1 MPHPVPLLLSLIL
14 LCLEVG
20 DEALDVVKFLD
31 LCCLPSVVTG
41 LFAFLRVCVD
51 ALKCA
56 LLLVESID
64 QIANYTVEISLISL
78 IFSHSIMKR
87 LACFEVD
94 GYRRRL
100 IARAHVL
107 KFNVMINSSDL
118 IEVLTHTSLSLV
130 VCLLLLTE
138 TVIVLVK
145 LTSHHSIFIFKQLL
159 IAYFTF

>member
-41 LFAFLRVCVD
+41 LFAFLRVSVD

-64 QIANYTVEISLISL
+64 QVADHTVEISLLSL
-78 IFSHSIMKR
+78 IFSHSVMKC
-87 LACFEVD
+87 LSCLEVD
-94 GYRRRL
+94 GQRG
-100 IARAHVL
+100 
-107 KFNVMINSSDL
+107 
-118 IEVLTHTSLSLV
+118 
-130 VCLLLLTE
+130 
-138 TVIVLVK
+138 
-145 LTSHHSIFIFKQLL
+145 
-159 IAYFTF
+159 